1 MYKNRNYGS
10 FKLKITEIKI
20 WRSQNVKINYKKI
33 TLANQLQTLRM
44 FFDEESLVNLRLLLI
59 KNSITEI
66 KNVYFLNQ
74 IDEFGKPCY
83 PVVVHISANCGGV
96 HDDIINNTILKKLY
110 MNEFDK
116 TENIEIYLVYL
127 HGKFA
132 YCVPE
137 NSKKLDVFLDDL
149 LNKNR

>member
-1 MYKNRNYGS
+1 M
-10 FKLKITEIKI
+10 EII
-20 WRSQNVKINYKKI
+20 ECENQLQKI
-33 TLANQLQTLRM
+33 TLADQLQTLQM
-44 FFDEESLVNLRLLLI
+44 FFDEESLANLRLLLI

-66 KNVYFLNQ
+66 KNVHFLNQ

-83 PVVVHISANCGGV
+83 PVVVHASASCGEIY
-96 HDDIINNTILKKLY
+96 DDIINNTILKKLY

-116 TENIEIYLVYL
+116 TENIEIYLVYF

-132 YCVPE
+132 YCVQE

-149 LNKNR
+149 LNKGHINVNDCYV